1 MDEAQ
6 LMEVLGSYKAVLDAL
21 IEKVD
26 NIGKEVAE
34 YREMFNGRLDG
45 LEKTLFDDILKP
57 AQEAMAENE
66 KENRF
71 TDFQGRYAEKFA
83 PVMDDVKKIEGDD
96 YDILRNTFDEY
107 DALEGEK
114 PDEAAYVDT
123 VFNKVVDQINVIREK
138 YGAEKIEIK
147 ADENGEVEVKADGK
161 DVTDEV
167 TGGEGGEEKP
177 GKEKETEKVEI
188 SETGEDNPEDIAAFE
203 KELEAYKG

>member
-45 LEKTLFDDILKP
+45 LERTLFDDILKP

-66 KENRF
+66 KETRF
-71 TDFQGRYAEKFA
+71 ADFQGRYADKFA

-167 TGGEGGEEKP
+167 TGGEAGEKKP
-177 GKEKETEKVEI
+177 GEGKETEKVEI